1 MIKAVRSELLKL
13 RTTRLWWGMAI
24 AIFVAGALFAALFG
38 FLYTMDMGAT
48 PQDGMTVPMGDDTQI
63 ANSVYTAGLS
73 VGYLLLLTIGVMQV
87 GSEYRHKTITG
98 TFLAVPKRGR
108 ALLAKVVALVVIG
121 VGYGL
126 VSLLGSV
133 SVGAAVLSA
142 RGVDP
147 FPSVEVL
154 RSLALSLLALSL
166 WALIGLGV
174 GILIPN
180 MVAALLIG
188 IGFAWIVE
196 PILSFGLSFWDF
208 SREHVVKFLP
218 SQATNAMI
226 DPVTMSGPGAV
237 EPLSWWAGA
246 LVLTAYAAVLAG
258 LGVLRAARQ
267 DVA

>member
-1 MIKAVRSELLKL
+1 MIQAVRSELLKL
-13 RTTRLWWGMAI
+13 LTTRLWWGMAI
-24 AIFVAGALFAALFG
+24 AIFLAGALFAGLFG
-38 FLYTMDMGAT
+38 FVYTMDMGAT
-48 PQDGMTVPMGDDTQI
+48 PEDGMVMAGDDTQI
-63 ANSVYTAGLS
+63 ANSVYTAGLG

-98 TFLAVPKRGR
+98 TFLAVPRRGK
-108 ALLAKVVALVVIG
+108 ALMAKVIALVVIG
-121 VGYGL
+121 IGYGL

-133 SVGAAVLSA
+133 SVGAVMLSA

-147 FPSVEVL
+147 FPSTEVL
-154 RSLALSLLALSL
+154 RSLALSLLALAL

-180 MVAALLIG
+180 MVAALLVG

-196 PILSFGLSFWDF
+196 PIIGFALSFWDF
-208 SREHVVKFLP
+208 SRDNVVKFLP
-218 SQATNAMI
+218 SQATNAMV
-226 DPVTMSGPGAV
+226 DPVTMSGPGMV

-246 LVLTAYAAVLAG
+246 LVLTAYAVVLAG

>member
-1 MIKAVRSELLKL
+1 MIQAIRSEILKL

-24 AIFVAGALFAALFG
+24 AIFVAGALFAGLFA
-38 FLYTMDMGAT
+38 FIYTGETIDPSTGEPMI
-48 PQDGMTVPMGDDTQI
+48 DGSATQI
-63 ANSVYTAGLS
+63 VNSVYTAGLS

-98 TFLAVPKRGR
+98 TFLAVPRRGR
-108 ALLAKVVALVVIG
+108 ALLAKVVALIG
-121 VGYGL
+121 IGAFYGI

-133 SVGAAVLSA
+133 SVGATILSM

-147 FPSVEVL
+147 FPSTEIL
-154 RSLALSLLALSL
+154 RSLALSLLALGL

-180 MVAALLIG
+180 MVAALLVG

-196 PILSFGLSFWDF
+196 PIVSVALSFNDF
-208 SREHVVKFLP
+208 ARDNVVKFLP
-218 SQATNAMI
+218 SQATNAMV
-226 DPVTMSGPGAV
+226 DPVTMSGPGMV

-246 LVLTAYAAVLAG
+246 LVLTAYAVVLAG
-258 LGVLRAARQ
+258 LGVLRAAKQ